1 MLANITVSLS
11 AAGLLDC
18 LTPLDL
24 MREMPSKEK
33 FSPSSGVQTSDKV
46 VGFEAYKLAVLIS
59 IAAAVL
65 SLCL

>member
-1 MLANITVSLS
+1 
-11 AAGLLDC
+11 
-18 LTPLDL
+18 